1 MECNNK
7 VVDYLNI
14 IFNLNDGNYKSYHKQ
29 ENKITYSNVQLNHPP
44 NINKQLSKTTTNN
57 GKRTTTAQ
65 KLL

>member
-14 IFNLNDGNYKSYHKQ
+14 IFNLNDGNYKSYRKQ
-29 ENKITYSNVQLNHPP
+29 ENKITYLNIQLNHPP
-44 NINKQLSKTTTNN
+44 NVNKQLPKTTTNN
-57 GKRTTTAQ
+57 DKRTTTAQ